1 MDQGH
6 SRGSGE
12 KGFHSGYLLKAEP
25 TGFADANVARPTRK
39 LELPFPEM
47 GKTLWEEV
55 KGSVLAVLARDA
67 IGHPCDV
74 REAGTEN

>member
-12 KGFHSGYLLKAEP
+12 KGFHSRCLLKAEP

-47 GKTLWEEV
+47 GETLWGEV
-55 KGSVLAVLARDA
+55 EGSVLAVLARDA
-67 IGHPCDV
+67 VGHSCDV
-74 REAGTEN
+74 REAVTET